1 MNELA
6 SPRAGRRE
14 WIGLAVLAL
23 PCLIYSMDLTVLNL
37 AVPHLSAD
45 LRPTSA
51 QLLWIVDVYG
61 FVIAGSLV
69 TMGTLRDRIGR
80 RRLLLI
86 GAAAFGGASV
96 VAAFSTSAEMLIATR
111 ALLGLAGATLA
122 PSTLSLIRAMFLD
135 AEQRTFAIGVW
146 VASFSAGAAIGPLL
160 GGLLLAHFWWGS
172 VLLLGVPVMVLLLIL
187 GPRLLPE
194 HCDPTAGRLDLR
206 SAGLSLA
213 AVLAGVY
220 ALKQAAENGVGWSP
234 LLFLAAG
241 VGVGAAFVSRQ
252 RRLDDPLIDVRLF
265 ALPAFSFALVAGL
278 LTIFVAMGAFLFIA
292 QYLQLALELAPMRAG
307 LWTLPWAGGL
317 IAGSMLAPVLARRWD
332 PMVVVASG
340 FALAASGLGVLTQ
353 VGTGSGL
360 GLLGF
365 GMVVV
370 SLGIALVIPLTTE
383 MVVGSA
389 STERAGAASAMS
401 ETATELG
408 ASLGIAVL
416 GSIGTA
422 VYRSDVAAGVPAG
435 LPADVVQS
443 ARDTLGGAVAL
454 AHELSPE
461 IGFTLIEAA
470 RDAFVRGMH
479 VTAAISAVLAVGM
492 AVGAL
497 AWQRATRAAV
507 RGASDA
513 IDVELDGADVESGL
527 FHDEIT
533 S

>member
-1 MNELA
+1 
-6 SPRAGRRE
+6 
-14 WIGLAVLAL
+14 
-23 PCLIYSMDLTVLNL
+23 
-37 AVPHLSAD
+37 
-45 LRPTSA
+45 
-51 QLLWIVDVYG
+51 
-61 FVIAGSLV
+61 
-69 TMGTLRDRIGR
+69 
-80 RRLLLI
+80 
-86 GAAAFGGASV
+86 
-96 VAAFSTSAEMLIATR
+96 
-111 ALLGLAGATLA
+111 
-122 PSTLSLIRAMFLD
+122 
-135 AEQRTFAIGVW
+135 
-146 VASFSAGAAIGPLL
+146 
-160 GGLLLAHFWWGS
+160 
-172 VLLLGVPVMVLLLIL
+172 
-187 GPRLLPE
+187 
-194 HCDPTAGRLDLR
+194 
-206 SAGLSLA
+206 
-213 AVLAGVY
+213 
-220 ALKQAAENGVGWSP
+220 
-234 LLFLAAG
+234 
-241 VGVGAAFVSRQ
+241 
-252 RRLDDPLIDVRLF
+252 
-265 ALPAFSFALVAGL
+265 
-278 LTIFVAMGAFLFIA
+278 MGAFLFIA

-443 ARDTLGGAVAL
+443 ARHTLGGAVAL

-461 IGFTLIEAA
+461 IGSTLIEAA